1 MVRAMPALDLM
12 NVRAVLGER
21 TILDRITLT
30 LSAGGLIALVGPN
43 GAGKSTLLAILAG
56 LLGPATGEV
65 RLDGEPLAR
74 LGDRAR
80 ARVMGY
86 LEQQPECHWPLS
98 VAALARLGRLPHRG
112 AFGSLDP
119 RADEAAVD
127 AALTRTN
134 MTGFR
139 DRRIDHLSGGE
150 RMRAHLA
157 RVLASEPQ
165 VILADEPLAG
175 LDPAHQ
181 LEVMALLRDLAAQ
194 GRIVVVVLHDLA
206 LAARFADR
214 AILLGEGR
222 VLADGPP
229 ETALDDAALARAY
242 GVSVTRVEIDGRQV
256 PLPTA
261 RL

>member
-1 MVRAMPALDLM
+1 
-12 NVRAVLGER
+12 
-21 TILDRITLT
+21 
-30 LSAGGLIALVGPN
+30 
-43 GAGKSTLLAILAG
+43 
-56 LLGPATGEV
+56 
-65 RLDGEPLAR
+65 
-74 LGDRAR
+74 
-80 ARVMGY
+80 
-86 LEQQPECHWPLS
+86 
-98 VAALARLGRLPHRG
+98 
-112 AFGSLDP
+112 
-119 RADEAAVD
+119 
-127 AALTRTN
+127 
-134 MTGFR
+134 
-139 DRRIDHLSGGE
+139 
-150 RMRAHLA
+150 MRAHLA
-157 RVLASEPQ
+157 RVLAGEPQ

-181 LEVMALLRDLAAQ
+181 LEVMALLRDLATQ

-229 ETALDDAALARAY
+229 DTALDDAALARAY